1 MTPEKLE
8 LDETTPIDFR
18 FATFGELKQVF
29 GEKRAR
35 SLVQA
40 KQRKAAGSAEALS
53 QADIETAL
61 KFLRGEKTG
70 AQSSRALKAFRHYF
84 AGNERARKACEAY
97 LRNLSQAEGLAP
109 G

>member
-1 MTPEKLE
+1 MSSEKPE

-40 KQRKAAGSAEALS
+40 KQRKAAGSSEALS
-53 QADIETAL
+53 QADVETAL
-61 KFLRGEKTG
+61 KFLRGEKAG
-70 AQSSRALKAFRHYF
+70 AQTSRALKALRYYF
-84 AGNERARKACEAY
+84 AHNERPRKVCEDYLEKLARRDDLTTE
-97 LRNLSQAEGLAP
+97 
-109 G
+109 

>member
-1 MTPEKLE
+1 MTPEKPE

-18 FATFGELKQVF
+18 FTTFGELKQVF

-40 KQRKAAGSAEALS
+40 KQRKAGSAEALS

-61 KFLRGEKTG
+61 KFLRGEKAG
-70 AQSSRALKAFRHYF
+70 AQTSRALKALRYYF
-84 AGNERARKACEAY
+84 AHNERARKGCEAY
-97 LRNLSQAEGLAP
+97 LEGLDEHDEP
-109 G
+109 NHR

>member
-1 MTPEKLE
+1 MTSEKAE

-53 QADIETAL
+53 PADIETAL
-61 KFLRGEKTG
+61 KFLRGEKAG
-70 AQSSRALKAFRHYF
+70 AQTSRALKALRYYF
-84 AGNERARKACEAY
+84 AHNERARKGCEAY
-97 LRNLSQAEGLAP
+97 LEGLDEHDEP
-109 G
+109 NHR

>member
-1 MTPEKLE
+1 MTLDKPE

-40 KQRKAAGSAEALS
+40 KQP
-53 QADIETAL
+53 
-61 KFLRGEKTG
+61 
-70 AQSSRALKAFRHYF
+70 
-84 AGNERARKACEAY
+84 
-97 LRNLSQAEGLAP
+97 AP
-109 G
+109 LMR